1 MNSIY
6 VDEENYLEKSR
17 ANIVYKNVYYKLTF
31 LFLINEFE
39 AFKKCIK
46 FNIKMNLH
54 YYAGDRGSNPGHPTY
69 SP

>member
-6 VDEENYLEKSR
+6 VDEENLEKSR

-39 AFKKCIK
+39 AFNK
-46 FNIKMNLH
+46 FNNVSLPFVG
-54 YYAGDRGSNPGHPTY
+54 YFTTY
-69 SP
+69 